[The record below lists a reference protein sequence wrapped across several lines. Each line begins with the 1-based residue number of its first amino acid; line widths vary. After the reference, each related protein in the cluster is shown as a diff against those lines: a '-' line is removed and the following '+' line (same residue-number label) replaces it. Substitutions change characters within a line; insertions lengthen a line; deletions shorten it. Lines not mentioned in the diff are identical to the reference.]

1 MPKAPP
7 KYPELEL
14 LAIRYGAVENF
25 PQWTKHFLNAMD
37 QLDWL
42 AQRESAQERDEFEWG
57 TPFTPRVARSY
68 LGEAEQ
74 HLQIVSNA

>member
-1 MPKAPP
+1 MPVNSPRS
-7 KYPELEL
+7 PELEL

-42 AQRESAQERDEFEWG
+42 AQGESAKERDEFEWG
-57 TPFTPRVARSY
+57 TPFTARVATSY
-68 LGEAEQ
+68 LEEAEQ
-74 HLQIVSNA
+74 HLQIVSHA